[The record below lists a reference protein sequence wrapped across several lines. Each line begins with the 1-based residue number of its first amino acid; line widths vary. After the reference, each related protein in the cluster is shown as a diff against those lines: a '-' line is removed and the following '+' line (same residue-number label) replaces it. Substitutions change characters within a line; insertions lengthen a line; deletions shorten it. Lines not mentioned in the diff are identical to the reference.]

1 MRLLRPWLAA
11 LAVVAPLTAIAS
23 PVTVTQSITLQT
35 MEGFPGFSSANFVG
49 GGWNTAF
56 PFTQAS
62 QIQSVTWTFASEFL
76 NEIGPE
82 ILSGEFGVPGVQ
94 LGVLNDTLAQT
105 ALVSF
110 VAGNQTYSMVPNP
123 NLDLVKSLVVD
134 GAITATL
141 SAFFN
146 YPVAGFSQGTQMR
159 SPSTLTLTLT
169 GDVPNGRVPEPGSLA
184 LLAVAALGVT
194 SFSLRKKV
202 TSHSL
207 K

>member
-1 MRLLRPWLAA
+1 MKPLRPWLVV
-11 LAVVAPLTAIAS
+11 LLVVAPLAANAS

-35 MEGFPGFSSANFVG
+35 MEGFPGFSAANFVG

-62 QIQSVTWTFASEFL
+62 QIQSVTWSFASEFL
-76 NEIGPE
+76 NGIGPE
-82 ILSGEFGVPGVQ
+82 ISTGEFGIPGVQ

-110 VAGNQTYSMVPNP
+110 FAGNQTYSMALDP
-123 NLDLVKSLVVD
+123 NLDLVRSLVVD

-141 SAFFN
+141 GAFFN
-146 YPVAGFSQGTQMR
+146 YPVAGFSQGTRMA

-184 LLAVAALGVT
+184 LLGVAALGVT
-194 SFSLRKKV
+194 SLSLRRKV
-202 TSHSL
+202 TR
-207 K
+207 